1 MHNSNVYVTIHARCA
16 SPAAPVQP
24 LRPMVV
30 AKTANAMQ
38 GDREMCLAAGMDDY
52 VTKTIRVDVLV
63 EALNRV
69 RARKEK

>member
-1 MHNSNVYVTIHARCA
+1 M
-16 SPAAPVQP
+16 
-24 LRPMVV
+24 RPMVV